1 MRDPL
6 ELHVDRALDRDS
18 DRGGAYVRLLAPDVG
33 VYTATHAEHALVTGG
48 TQIGTLTQLGVR
60 RTLVVPLGVE
70 GRITSAAPE
79 RTHQPLG
86 YGDVVVEL
94 EELRAGVAQS
104 NAPLAKSDAAS
115 AGRLVLRATTS
126 GRFWHRPTPADP
138 AFVAVGATVK
148 DGTPIGLLEVM
159 KTFSHATYRAGGGL
173 PDVARVTALLVGD
186 GADVRR
192 GDPLIAVE
200 PAT

>member
-1 MRDPL
+1 MREPL

-18 DRGGAYVRLLAPDVG
+18 DRGGAHVRLLAPDVG
-33 VYTATHAEHALVTGG
+33 VYTATHAEHALVVGG
-48 TQIGTLTQLGVR
+48 TQIGTLIQLGVR
-60 RTLVVPLGVE
+60 RALVVPEGVE
-70 GRITSAAPE
+70 GRIASAAPE

-86 YGDVVVEL
+86 YGEVVVEL
-94 EELRAGVAQS
+94 EELRAGVAKS
-104 NAPLAKSDAAS
+104 STRAAKADAAS
-115 AGRLVLRATTS
+115 ASRLVLRATTS

-138 AFVAVGATVK
+138 VFVAVGAMVK

-159 KTFSHATYRAGGGL
+159 KTFSHATYRAGGSL
-173 PDVARVTALLVGD
+173 PTTARVTAVLAGD

-200 PAT
+200 PVS

>member
-1 MRDPL
+1 MREPL
-6 ELHVDRALDRDS
+6 ELHVDRGTE
-18 DRGGAYVRLLAPDVG
+18 RGGARLRLLAPDVG
-33 VYTATHAEHALVTGG
+33 VYTATHAEHALVAGG
-48 TQIGTLTQLGVR
+48 TEIGTLTQLGVR
-60 RTLVVPLGVE
+60 RALVVPDGVE
-70 GRITSAAPE
+70 GRISSAAPE
-79 RTHQPLG
+79 RTHEPLG

-94 EELRAGVAQS
+94 EELRAGIAAIAAS
-104 NAPLAKSDAAS
+104 TAKADAAS

-126 GRFWHRPTPADP
+126 GRFWHRPTPAEP

-159 KTFSHATYRAGGGL
+159 KTFSHATYRSGGSL
-173 PDVARVTALLVGD
+173 PATARVTAVLVGD

-200 PAT
+200 PAS